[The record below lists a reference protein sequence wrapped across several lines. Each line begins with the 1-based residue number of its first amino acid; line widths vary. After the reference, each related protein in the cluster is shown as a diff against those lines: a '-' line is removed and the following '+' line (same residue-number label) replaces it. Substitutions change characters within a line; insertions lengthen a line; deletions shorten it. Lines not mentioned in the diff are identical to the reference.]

1 MSYVSVSGVTDLN
14 GLVGYLYFGKDDKT
28 KYRRQNGITR
38 AVQSFCTIPLG
49 HFVDYGN
56 NLQIAQGYKLSAVS
70 IVQSFNNDI
79 DHLDYKNPVDRY
91 YINCLG
97 RELAQK
103 IYKNSEVLVVT
114 HVDGKHHHIHNHI
127 VVLNQD
133 ILTHKAV
140 STHLLRDIRN
150 ANDELMKEHDMNV
163 IPKPSEQE
171 IIKTFATKK
180 NEEKHDKTWLR
191 QHDFDTILQQKLNQ
205 VLLLKPT
212 SMNEFGQLLS
222 KAGVNYQTKGVAGNN
237 DQIIIGLTYYMQ
249 LDGDR
254 KRRRKAS
261 RLGNKYLYNSLLNS
275 FHEAQKEQLTVPFV
289 QKLKVAENLNKNP
302 FITLP
307 KWTSNVSKLADKT
320 ASNEQKTQ
328 QQVTT
333 ADNTLSADERLQVQ
347 KQRQFFVNSK
357 LSQLKRKLKADLKR
371 KYKKELQ
378 KIEDDKL
385 AKTNKYWARRQ
396 DGSLTDAEYS
406 DLLDQ
411 FNNEAGNAKQ
421 KATKRYKSEQK
432 QIDNSTNKEVKQAK
446 QKFEEIAKQE
456 ITKPDSSFD
465 KKQKDL
471 HKDYL
476 EKSLNTD
483 NKTQRNHKK
492 HNKKRSKPKKDL
504 NADGIDDEQ
513 EATQNVIQ
521 VDGGYIPLDSF
532 DTGLGDSEL
541 KEFTTHFNNGVAD
554 TSAKTEKPFVK
565 PKTQKKKKAISDDRT
580 LQNLISKISDQQTE
594 PQAHND
600 DDFQY

>member
-1 MSYVSVSGVTDLN
+1 MSYVSVSGVTNLN
-14 GLVGYLYFGKDDKT
+14 GLVGYLYFGKDNKT
-28 KYRRQNGITR
+28 KYRREHGITR
-38 AVQSFCTIPLG
+38 AVQSFCTVPLKN
-49 HFVDYGN
+49 FVKRGN
-56 NLQIAQGYKLSAVS
+56 NLQVAQGYKLSAVS
-70 IVQSFNNDI
+70 LVQSFNNDI
-79 DHLDYKNPVDRY
+79 DHLDYKNPIDRY

-114 HVDGKHHHIHNHI
+114 HIDGKNHDIHNHI

-133 ILTHKAV
+133 VVTHKAV

-180 NEEKHDKTWLR
+180 NEEKHDKNWLR
-191 QHDFDTILQQKLNQ
+191 KNDFDTILQQKINQ
-205 VLLLKPT
+205 VLLLKPNNL
-212 SMNEFGQLLS
+212 NEFGQLLKHTGIS
-222 KAGVNYQTKGVAGNN
+222 YKMKGVAGNN
-237 DQIIIGLTYYMQ
+237 DQIVIGLTYYMQ

-261 RLGNKYLYNSLLNS
+261 RLGTKYLYKSLLNN
-275 FHEAQKEQLTVPFV
+275 FQEAQKEPLTVTFE
-289 QKLKVAENLNKNP
+289 QKLKIADEINKNP

-307 KWTSNVSKLADKT
+307 KWTVNTSKLADKT

-357 LSQLKRKLKADLKR
+357 LSQLKKKLKADLKR

-432 QIDNSTNKEVKQAK
+432 QIDNSTNNEVKQAK
-446 QKFEEIAKQE
+446 QKFEEIAKQT
-456 ITKPDSSFD
+456 ITKPDS
-465 KKQKDL
+465 KKQQDL

-483 NKTQRNHKK
+483 NKKQRNHKK

-513 EATQNVIQ
+513 EATPNVIQ
-521 VDGGYIPLDSF
+521 VDGGYVPLDSF
-532 DTGLGDSEL
+532 DTDLGDSEL
-541 KEFTTHFNNGVAD
+541 KDFTTSFNDGVAD
-554 TSAKTEKPFVK
+554 TSAKAEKPSAK
-565 PKTQKKKKAISDDRT
+565 PKTQKKKKAVSDDRT
-580 LQNLISKISDQQTE
+580 LQNLISKISDQTTE
-594 PQAHND
+594 PQTQD
-600 DDFQY
+600 DSDFQY

>member
-38 AVQSFCTIPLG
+38 AVQSFCTVPLKN
-49 HFVDYGN
+49 FVNRGN
-56 NLQIAQGYKLSAVS
+56 NLQVAQGYKLSAVS

-133 ILTHKAV
+133 LSTHKAV

-180 NEEKHDKTWLR
+180 NEEKYGTDWLR
-191 QHDFDTILQQKLNQ
+191 KHDFDTILQQKLNQ
-205 VLLLKPT
+205 VLLLKPKDL
-212 SMNEFGQLLS
+212 NEFGQLLKHTGIS
-222 KAGVNYQTKGVAGNN
+222 YKMKGVAGNN
-237 DQIIIGLTYYMQ
+237 DQIVIGLTYYMQ

-261 RLGNKYLYNSLLNS
+261 KLGTKYLYKELING
-275 FHEAQKEQLTVPFV
+275 FQETQKEQLTVPFV
-289 QKLKVAENLNKNP
+289 QKLKIADEINKNP

-307 KWTSNVSKLADKT
+307 KWTVNTAKLADKT

-357 LSQLKRKLKADLKR
+357 LSQLKKKLKADLKR
-371 KYKKELQ
+371 KYREELQ
-378 KIEDDKL
+378 KIEDEKL
-385 AKTNKYWARRQ
+385 AKSNRYWARRQ

-446 QKFEEIAKQE
+446 QKFEEVAKQT
-456 ITKPDSSFD
+456 ITKPDSNFD
-465 KKQKDL
+465 KQKDS

-483 NKTQRNHKK
+483 NKKQRNHKK

-541 KEFTTHFNNGVAD
+541 KEFTTNFINGVAD
-554 TSAKTEKPFVK
+554 TSAKVEKPSVK
-565 PKTQKKKKAISDDRT
+565 PKIPKKKQTVNDDRT
-580 LQNLISKISDQQTE
+580 LQDLISTISNQPTKPQT
-594 PQAHND
+594 QND